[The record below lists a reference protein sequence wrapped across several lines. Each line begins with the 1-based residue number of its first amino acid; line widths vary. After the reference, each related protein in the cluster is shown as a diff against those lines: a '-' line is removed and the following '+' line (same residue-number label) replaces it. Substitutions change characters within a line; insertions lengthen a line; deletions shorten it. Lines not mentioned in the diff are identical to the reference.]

1 VSDLKI
7 TSDDVDTLASD
18 GRIVHIRDIRPDD
31 LDELVALNDRAS
43 DRSIYFR
50 YFSPNREAAERYVT
64 KVSESVEA
72 ERRALGAFEQGRLL
86 GLGVIER
93 IGRVTAEFALLV
105 ADECHNC
112 GIGTLLLEHLIAEA
126 RGAGIERF
134 VADVLATNAQ
144 MIQVMRD
151 LGFAPVTQIEHG
163 EMHLEFALE
172 LNNRVVSAIGERERR
187 ANVVSLRPLLA
198 PRSIAVIGAGQHPGT
213 AGHEVLRNL
222 LAADFTRDIHVVNP
236 NRDTVLGLPCL
247 PSPADLPDDVDLAVI
262 ALPADQVADVLA
274 ACGKRGVRAA
284 VLFGSG
290 FSETGADGAE
300 LQDAALDTARE
311 YGIRLLGPNCIGVVN
326 TDPDVRLD
334 ATFATLP
341 HLPGSLAVLAQS
353 GAFGVALIAAA
364 ASAGQGISQ
373 MVSVGNK
380 ADVGGNDLLLA
391 WEADERTR
399 VIGMY
404 LESIGDPRR
413 FARIARR
420 VASVKPLLAV
430 KSGRTEVGQRAGRS
444 HTAAAASSDVAIDAL
459 FRSSGVLR
467 VHTMQEMLDAARVL
481 SGQPLPAGPRV
492 AIVGNS
498 GGPEILAA
506 DAATEAGLD
515 VVEFDDATRAALAAL
530 GAPGQNPL
538 DLGAAATAQ
547 TVGPVLRAV
556 LDSPSVDAVLT
567 VFTRIAIADADEI
580 AAVVAEA
587 AHASGKTVVA
597 VTVGD
602 PPSTLS
608 RSDDAEWAL
617 PVFTFPEPAAA
628 ALGLAH
634 RYAELRTSPIA
645 MAQRPAGVD
654 PGTAREIVE
663 TALAAGRD
671 WLTADESHRLLRAY
685 GLPVPDQAVVDDVD
699 AAVTAAGELG
709 YPLVA
714 KLATPGLHKS
724 DVGGV
729 RVGIADA
736 GALRAAIAD
745 FDALGGA
752 PGQQVLL
759 QPMIGAGTEL
769 IVGAVHDAH
778 CGPLVMIGAGGVLT
792 DVLGDRSFGLAPLT
806 AHDAEQVLG
815 RLRSARLLDGF
826 RGAPVVSRAAV
837 TDVLI
842 RVAALVDDVPQIA
855 ELDLNPL
862 ICRTDGLSAVDAR
875 IRVAVAPRHPDP
887 LVRQLRGHALP

>member
-1 VSDLKI
+1 MSDLKI
-7 TSDDVDTLASD
+7 SSDDVDTLGSD

-31 LDELVALNDRAS
+31 LAELVALNDRAS
-43 DRSIYFR
+43 DQSMYFR
-50 YFSPNREAAERYVT
+50 YFSSNREAAERYVT
-64 KVSESVEA
+64 HVSA
-72 ERRALGAFEQGRLL
+72 APNGERRALGAFEQGRLL

-93 IGRVTAEFALLV
+93 TGTVTAEFALLV

-126 RGAGIERF
+126 RGIGVERF
-134 VADVLATNAQ
+134 VADVLAANAQ
-144 MIQVMRD
+144 MIHVMRD
-151 LGFAPVTQIEHG
+151 LGFAPVTHVEHG
-163 EMHLEFALE
+163 EMHVEFALE
-172 LNNRVVSAIGERERR
+172 LNNRVVTAIGERERR
-187 ANVVSLRPLLA
+187 ATLASLRPLLE
-198 PRSIAVIGAGQHPGT
+198 PTSIAVIGAGQRPGT
-213 AGHEVLRNL
+213 VGHEVLRSL
-222 LAADFTRDIHVVNP
+222 LAGGFTGDVHVVNP
-236 NRDTVLGLPCL
+236 NRDAVLGLRCL
-247 PSPADLPDDVDLAVI
+247 RSAADLPEDVDLAVI
-262 ALPADQVADVLA
+262 ALPAEEVPDVLA

-290 FSETGADGAE
+290 FSEAGVDGAQ

-326 TDPDVRLD
+326 TDPAVRLD

-353 GAFGVALIAAA
+353 GAFGVALIQAAA
-364 ASAGQGISQ
+364 GTGHGVSQ
-373 MVSVGNK
+373 LVSVGNK

-391 WEADERTR
+391 WEADARTQ

-420 VASVKPLLAV
+420 VSSVKPILAI

-459 FRSSGVLR
+459 FHSSGVLR
-467 VHTMQEMLDAARVL
+467 VRTMQEMLDAARVL
-481 SGQPLPAGPRV
+481 GGQPLPAGPRV

-506 DAATEAGLD
+506 DAATDAGLT
-515 VVEFDDATRAALAAL
+515 VVEFDAATRTALASLA
-530 GAPGQNPL
+530 APTQNPL
-538 DLGAAATAQ
+538 DLGAAATAER
-547 TVGPVLRAV
+547 VGPVLRTV
-556 LDSPSVDAVLT
+556 LASPSVDAVLT

-580 AAVVAEA
+580 AAVVADA
-587 AHASGKTVVA
+587 ARASGKPVVA

-608 RSDDAEWAL
+608 VGDDAEWAL

-628 ALGLAH
+628 ALGLAN
-634 RYAELRTSPIA
+634 RYAQIRSAPTALPR
-645 MAQRPAGVD
+645 RPAGVD
-654 PGTAREIVE
+654 PAAARDIVRAPL
-663 TALAAGRD
+663 TAGRD
-671 WLTADESHRLLRAY
+671 WLSAHEAHRLLRAY
-685 GLPVPDQAVVDDVD
+685 GLPVPDQAVVDNPG
-699 AAVTAAGELG
+699 AAVAAAAELG

-729 RVGIADA
+729 RVGIADDTE
-736 GALRAAIAD
+736 LRAAIA
-745 FDALGGA
+745 ALDEIGGHSG
-752 PGQQVLL
+752 PDVLL
-759 QPMIGAGTEL
+759 QPMVGAGTEL
-769 IVGAVHDAH
+769 IVGAVHDDQ
-778 CGPLVMIGAGGVLT
+778 CGPLVMLGAGGVLT

-806 AHDAEQVLG
+806 EHDAEQLLG

-826 RGAPVVSRAAV
+826 RGSPVVSRAAV
-837 TDVLI
+837 IDVLI
-842 RVAALVDDVPQIA
+842 RIAALVDDVPEIA

-875 IRVAVAPRHPDP
+875 IRVAIPPRHPDP
-887 LVRQLRGHALP
+887 LVRQLRGHAAR